1 MIPRPP
7 RSTRTDTLFPYTSLF
22 RSQLPVGNFDL
33 DPIFGA
39 PPPHLS
45 VSERVKCGP
54 LQMAIVDHFATCFP
68 LLSIVRPAIGYMH
81 LAIGELAALDDLWVT
96 IHNQRDRRF
105 AGLDGIGIRHI
116 ICALFTRKLKLHL
129 DYHRHHRLR
138 D

>member
-1 MIPRPP
+1 MRI
-7 RSTRTDTLFPYTSLF
+7 SDWS
-22 RSQLPVGNFDL
+22 SDVCSSDL
-33 DPIFGA
+33 
-39 PPPHLS
+39 LS

-105 AGLDGIGIRHI
+105 AGLDGIGRSQF
-116 ICALFTRKLKLHL
+116 ICALCNRNLQLHL
-129 DYHRHHRLR
+129 DCRRDRKRTRLNSSH
-138 D
+138 